1 MDKRIFELI
10 MASLTLA
17 SVIVAVLLYVVPL
30 SQSQITAIYIFDFIV
45 VILLAADFYA
55 RMRKSKQ
62 GFRFIVRYWY
72 EIPAMLPLFLF
83 TVLETQPDIGG
94 ALRIFRLIRPF
105 RLLRLLRLANLFRT
119 IKYLKASGFIYFII
133 FSTVALVFG
142 SIGIYV
148 VEAGVGDAFWF
159 SLTTITTTGYGDVY
173 PVTPEGRVIAA
184 ILIFIG
190 IGVILGFIT
199 RYGATLVE
207 ARLKTKVK
215 LADEKDFNKKQNRW
229 T

>member
-1 MDKRIFELI
+1 MF
-10 MASLTLA
+10 A
-17 SVIVAVLLYVVPL
+17 
-30 SQSQITAIYIFDFIV
+30 
-45 VILLAADFYA
+45 
-55 RMRKSKQ
+55 
-62 GFRFIVRYWY
+62 
-72 EIPAMLPLFLF
+72 
-83 TVLETQPDIGG
+83 
-94 ALRIFRLIRPF
+94 FRL
-105 RLLRLLRLANLFRT
+105 
-119 IKYLKASGFIYFII
+119 
-133 FSTVALVFG
+133 VV
-142 SIGIYV
+142 YV
-148 VEAGVGDAFWF
+148 
-159 SLTTITTTGYGDVY
+159 GDVY